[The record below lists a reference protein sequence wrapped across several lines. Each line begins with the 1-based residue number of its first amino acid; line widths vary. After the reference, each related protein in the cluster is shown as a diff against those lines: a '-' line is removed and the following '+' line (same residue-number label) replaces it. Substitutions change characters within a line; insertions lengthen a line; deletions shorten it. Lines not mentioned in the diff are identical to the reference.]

1 MSGLPPAHYFHSD
14 ARDPLEDRLAT
25 LALRPD
31 PPSGVTIALVVPPS
45 PQEPTPGREFLIS
58 GPFEGFTA
66 VATLLRRLGHEVRVL
81 DCRRKADPVT
91 EVLAGV
97 DGAALVGL
105 ATYCDSFAFLEEACA
120 AIKAAHPE
128 RVAQLDRRREIEVA
142 FMYGEIVS
150 PPVPLFRT
158 PKGNSGSPHVA
169 VVSHE
174 GKRHRAIIKFGFSER
189 FSRSGVVAGNGYWRE
204 VSGAM
209 HAVGMGVDAPAVVSR
224 RLDRYGPATLMEF
237 LDGSS
242 CEMVSNWFTDSDRRI
257 HPEIFNIAAN
267 DWLTWR
273 TDGAPRNLVTTI
285 ENTIAVIDFGSDFS
299 TDLTVALSSA
309 ALYLVSKLDYEI
321 PEEVRQCVREW
332 GRSTERQIFDQIF
345 ALAPEDMS
353 GYRRAY
359 EVRLAQ
365 MLAAFDTMDRR
376 IAFPPY
382 SVSFRKDFGRE
393 FFLEFLRFGNT

>member
-1 MSGLPPAHYFHSD
+1 MTQVIFTQLKEVEAGRLPTSPASIIRSSLPESLRNGYDVLIS
-14 ARDPLEDRLAT
+14 ARI
-25 LALRPD
+25 
-31 PPSGVTIALVVPPS
+31 PSGVLVQADRVVQQMRNQFFTEAANS
-45 PQEPTPGREFLIS
+45 LNEVLDAVS
-58 GPFEGFTA
+58 GNTGVVADLRDLSAMLSEEEQKEAARFEGMF
-66 VATLLRRLGHEVRVL
+66 RLQGEMY
-81 DCRRKADPVT
+81 D
-91 EVLAGV
+91 
-97 DGAALVGL
+97 
-105 ATYCDSFAFLEEACA
+105 